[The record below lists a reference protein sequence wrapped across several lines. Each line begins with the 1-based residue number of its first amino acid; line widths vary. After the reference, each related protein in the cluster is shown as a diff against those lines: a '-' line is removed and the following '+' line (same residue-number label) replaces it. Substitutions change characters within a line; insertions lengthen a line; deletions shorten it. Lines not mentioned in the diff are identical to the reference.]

1 VVGTAFPNAQ
11 ETRNR
16 FVHTILYL
24 LRCAKRGSH
33 TVELPAD
40 RVSQRRGYNISKSMN
55 NGALVRLVE
64 VHKIYRTGEM
74 EVPAVR
80 GVSLEIKRGEFVAL
94 MGASG
99 SGKSTLM
106 NILGCLDRPSSGK
119 YILDGADVSGLDRD
133 QLADIRNRK
142 LGFVFQNFNLLPRT
156 SAREN
161 AELPLLYNTDHLSH
175 AQLRERADSVLASVG
190 LAGREDHHPSQ
201 LSGGQQQRV
210 AIARALIN
218 EPEMLLADEPTG
230 NLDSRT
236 SVEIM
241 AIFQQLNTRG
251 ITIIMVTHEQDIAA
265 YAQRNVVMR
274 DGLILDDHAVTQR
287 SDAAT
292 ETGVREPI

>member
-1 VVGTAFPNAQ
+1 
-11 ETRNR
+11 
-16 FVHTILYL
+16 
-24 LRCAKRGSH
+24 
-33 TVELPAD
+33 
-40 RVSQRRGYNISKSMN
+40 MN
-55 NGALVRLVE
+55 NGAIVSLID
-64 VHKIYRTGEM
+64 VHKTYRTGEV

-106 NILGCLDRPSSGK
+106 NILGCLDRPTTGH
-119 YILDGADVSGLDRD
+119 YVLDGADVSGLDRD

-142 LGFVFQNFNLLPRT
+142 IGFVFQNFNLLPRT

-161 AELPLLYNTDHLSH
+161 VELPLVYS
-175 AQLRERADSVLASVG
+175 AQRLTNAELRERADRVLASVG

-218 EPEMLLADEPTG
+218 DPEVLLADEPTG

-241 AIFQQLNTRG
+241 AIFQQLNQRG
-251 ITIIMVTHEQDIAA
+251 ITVIMVTHEPDIAA
-265 YAQRNVVMR
+265 YAKRNVMMR
-274 DGLILDDHAVTQR
+274 DGVILDDHVVSRQL
-287 SDAAT
+287 DATSQLQNGRTRPQGAPN
-292 ETGVREPI
+292 EESPSH